1 MPRTHN
7 WRQLSVTPG
16 SLGLASLPHMLDPAS
31 ATGLAILNAEA
42 TRQGVLIGYINDFT
56 IMTVLTLAT
65 IPLLLIMS
73 NSRRKAAA
81 GPIDPDETTATVEA
95 LH

>member
-1 MPRTHN
+1 M
-7 WRQLSVTPG
+7 
-16 SLGLASLPHMLDPAS
+16 
-31 ATGLAILNAEA
+31 LNAEA

-56 IMTVLTLAT
+56 IMTVLTLAV

-73 NSRRKAAA
+73 SAHRKAAA
-81 GPIDPDETTATVEA
+81 DTIDPDETAAAAEA